1 MDHSPF
7 LRDSLIPLRLSAI
20 DQDGFPVICSLWYLY
35 HDDALYCVSHRNAK
49 IIRLLKARPECG
61 FEIAVN
67 GIPYRGVRGKA
78 IASLSSDSE
87 GVLLSKLIDRY
98 LGGSN
103 QALADWL
110 MSRKADEIAIC
121 LRPKTL
127 SSWDFS
133 ERMSDD

>member
-1 MDHSPF
+1 MPGCGQPSAKSPSPTSGASLSLTALGHRF
-7 LRDSLIPLRLSAI
+7 VYGLRRVMVKRLLDTNIERIESI
-20 DQDGFPVICSLWYLY
+20 GG
-35 HDDALYCVSHRNAK
+35 AK
-49 IIRLLKARPECG
+49 I
-61 FEIAVN
+61 F
-67 GIPYRGVRGKA
+67 
-78 IASLSSDSE
+78 ASLSSDSE

-133 ERMSDD
+133 ERMSDG